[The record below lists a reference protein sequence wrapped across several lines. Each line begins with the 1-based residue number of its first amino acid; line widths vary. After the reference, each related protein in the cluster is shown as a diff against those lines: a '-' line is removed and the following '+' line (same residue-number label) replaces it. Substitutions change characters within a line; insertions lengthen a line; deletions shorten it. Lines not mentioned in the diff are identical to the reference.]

1 MTTLRN
7 ALAAAIVAATTMF
20 ASALAGE
27 KETHGTAYEPMA
39 PFEKLAGRVWKGEG
53 TGPNG
58 EAIVDIAVHELILG
72 GRAFQSTHK
81 LEGASYGGRTIF
93 FYDEGAKEYVF
104 HYFTTAG
111 FHTTGTIEPTET
123 GFIAVEAV
131 KGHDKYAEV
140 RSEMI
145 VESAVLRVVSS
156 HVDHDGKESSG
167 DALIYAEMDRKD
179 VILLFD
185 EADAL
190 LGRRTE
196 VKDSHDRYANLETSY
211 LLSALGNKLFLA
223 APASN
228 KKDKA
233 DDDD

>member
-1 MTTLRN
+1 
-7 ALAAAIVAATTMF
+7 
-20 ASALAGE
+20 
-27 KETHGTAYEPMA
+27 
-39 PFEKLAGRVWKGEG
+39 
-53 TGPNG
+53 
-58 EAIVDIAVHELILG
+58 
-72 GRAFQSTHK
+72 
-81 LEGASYGGRTIF
+81 
-93 FYDEGAKEYVF
+93 
-104 HYFTTAG
+104 
-111 FHTTGTIEPTET
+111 
-123 GFIAVEAV
+123 VEAV